1 MTESELVF
9 LAAAGTAVLIG
20 TVVQSSVG
28 LGLGLTAAPV
38 VAMLDPTLMPGTLLV
53 LTAVLP
59 LFTVGAEWRHAD
71 LRGISWALAGRLV
84 GTVGGVWVV
93 ALATPDTLGLWV
105 GVGVL
110 LAVAASLTTL
120 RLRPTPATLSVAG
133 VISGVMGTATSIGGP
148 PVALVY
154 QHEEGP
160 RIRATLGTYFFVGV
174 LLSLAALAV
183 GGQLGLREV
192 ATGAALIPFLVAGFL
207 LSRPLRSMLGGQ
219 RLRIA
224 LLAVVAVSGSTLVLR
239 ALV

>member
-110 LAVAASLTTL
+110 SRWPRAHHTGCA
-120 RLRPTPATLSVAG
+120 PTPATLSVAG